1 MVCSAGRGVARSYPQ
16 RPVEVPMSIEEDLRK
31 ADERPDD
38 VIAAVLRD
46 HAEIKGLFAD
56 VSSAKSVDAK
66 KDAFRRLVRKLVVH
80 ETAEQ
85 EVVHPLIRGADTRA
99 ASVVEKRLDE
109 EKEAEAALAE
119 LGELDI
125 SSADFD
131 SRLAALQA
139 DVVEHAEAEEEQE
152 VPLLDEKVDAKRLR
166 QLAPV
171 FRVAENTAPT
181 RPHPEGPTSAVGN
194 IAIGPFLSIA
204 DRVRDAIRDVRE

>member
-1 MVCSAGRGVARSYPQ
+1 
-16 RPVEVPMSIEEDLRK
+16 MSIEEDLRK

-46 HAEIKGLFAD
+46 HAEIKRLFGE
-56 VSSAKSVDAK
+56 VTSARSVDAK
-66 KDAFRRLVRKLVVH
+66 QEAFRRLVRKLVVH

-85 EVVHPLIRGADTRA
+85 EVVHPLIRGADARA
-99 ASVVEKRLDE
+99 AKVVEKRLEE
-109 EKEAEAALAE
+109 EKEAETVLAE

-125 SSADFD
+125 SSAEFD
-131 SRLAALQA
+131 GRLAALQT
-139 DVVEHAEAEEEQE
+139 DVVEHAEAEEEHE

-181 RPHPEGPTSAVGN
+181 RPHPEGPTSALGN
-194 IAIGPFLSIA
+194 VAVGPFLAIA
-204 DRVRDAIRDVRE
+204 DRVRDAIRDFRG